1 MLLVR
6 SPRPPAGRRLLVD
19 SRVEQPASGA
29 TPADSQ
35 PDTSDT
41 TPRRQVARHPKFE
54 HHNLNQPP
62 TKTTNIDVT
71 SSLSKHTLAGTATSM
86 AQHQAFSPCRQ
97 VSHGGFHAVTLS
109 LSTPRSRR
117 RAGTLAP
124 SCLTFIGAAPA
135 AAAQRRL
142 MAALVPGQTS
152 CDCQFWCGMAPVR
165 DILSRSCCP
174 CGRILER
181 CVLPCGVLAA
191 CRHARRSPGH
201 QDLQV
206 YV

>member
-1 MLLVR
+1 MQIVSSVR
-6 SPRPPAGRRLLVD
+6 RFHG
-19 SRVEQPASGA
+19 GN
-29 TPADSQ
+29 SQ
-35 PDTSDT
+35 
-41 TPRRQVARHPKFE
+41 FE
-54 HHNLNQPP
+54 HSAEP
-62 TKTTNIDVT
+62 TAGGQAR
-71 SSLSKHTLAGTATSM
+71 SL
-86 AQHQAFSPCRQ
+86 
-97 VSHGGFHAVTLS
+97 VSH
-109 LSTPRSRR
+109 
-117 RAGTLAP
+117 
-124 SCLTFIGAAPA
+124 IGAAPA
-135 AAAQRRL
+135 AAAQRRF

-165 DILSRSCCP
+165 DILSRSC